1 MNVFNLKLKYLK
13 ITLKNQLPWSHL
25 NGCSTQNF
33 PMMFWRWWF
42 SHTSNSSPK
51 IISFNRLQPPFN
63 HSKISWLN
71 YLFNPTI
78 NILLVVVLLTL
89 NSSLLLSLY
98 IMIFKEKKEK
108 GWGLACQYIPFYTS
122 VSVLTHGMDAIS
134 LEWEHAALDKG
145 YSCTNFKSP
154 LLEYKQN
161 NRQTLEQ
168 TPCRRSHCSGLAWNQ
183 VVKKKRKITITTTCF
198 MLK

>member
-25 NGCSTQNF
+25 NRCSTQNF

-98 IMIFKEKKEK
+98 IMIFKEKKRER
-108 GWGLACQYIPFYTS
+108 LRFSLS
-122 VSVLTHGMDAIS
+122 VYPLLHIS
-134 LEWEHAALDKG
+134 I
-145 YSCTNFKSP
+145 CTNTWYGC
-154 LLEYKQN
+154 YKP
-161 NRQTLEQ
+161 RMGT
-168 TPCRRSHCSGLAWNQ
+168 CSTWQRIFLHQLQVPSAW
-183 VVKKKRKITITTTCF
+183 I
-198 MLK
+198 